1 MEIEITDENFAEYE
15 AQGKPMMI
23 DFSAVWCGPCRK
35 MAPIVEALAEKYGG
49 QVIVGKCDIDDCP
62 EITSK
67 HGIRNIP
74 TILFFKEGKVVKRT
88 VGAIPASEVENHLLA
103 LL

>member
-23 DFSAVWCGPCRK
+23 DFSATWCGPCKK
-35 MAPIVEALAEKYGG
+35 MAPIVEALAEKYDG
-49 QVIVGKCDIDDCP
+49 QVIVGKCDVDECA

-67 HGIRNIP
+67 YGIRNIP
-74 TILFFKEGKVVKRT
+74 TILFFKDGQVVDKT
-88 VGAIPASEVENHLLA
+88 VGAIPAADVENRLMSLL
-103 LL
+103 